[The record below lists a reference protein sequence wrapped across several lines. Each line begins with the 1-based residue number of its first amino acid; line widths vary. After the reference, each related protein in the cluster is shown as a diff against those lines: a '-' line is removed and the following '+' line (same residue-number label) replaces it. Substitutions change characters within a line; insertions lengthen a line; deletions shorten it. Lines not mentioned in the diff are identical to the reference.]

1 MRKLDLHIK
10 LQVIKLFL
18 NGYTLDEIAEQL
30 DIAKG
35 SVVNIINDFRAGK
48 ISLLA
53 DMTEYIDGL
62 RKVTVDL
69 RKHDVSITQVK
80 SYVTLY
86 DRFQDLGVGVEH
98 VEKLLNICQDIASA
112 EMADGELLKMMA
124 SLARGSYEIGMDYK
138 SLISDYRD
146 KLEKSEKLD
155 IEIEKKEQMIQEL
168 DSKHKE
174 QMVLHQKDLK
184 LLSDQVTSTRRESK
198 RQEQELHSELDTF
211 LAQNRLSWSKVK
223 TACALLQSGL
233 KKTGLQEKD
242 ITEISAGIA
251 KAGSLA
257 AYCRQIK
264 RENTEL
270 VNKQRE
276 LSKSI
281 DGLNRLD
288 SNLRSSIQTKRE
300 EYGQVKDEITS
311 KSAKLAGIERRLSGY
326 KDEILIVRIILE
338 FLTSPDHLTSNDFNE
353 LCMLMLSLKKTRL
366 IIKNRLDNIHE
377 TLVLDGVMPNLDR
390 YMDGYQRDLEAA
402 RTKLAAMIIPLCQD
416 KIDTSL
422 ESGGAKPTI
431 STSGLRRLT

>member
-402 RTKLAAMIIPLCQD
+402 RTKLAAMIIPLCQ
-416 KIDTSL
+416 
-422 ESGGAKPTI
+422 EEQNPRFQ
-431 STSGLRRLT
+431 LRDYEDLHSI